1 MRLAKYVK
9 AVVDRKR
16 YQIDYSDWL
25 DTGETI
31 QQVIFAVANNTPGN
45 PLVVDSIAVLP
56 DGQSVQYYV
65 SGGENGLT
73 YEINPTMTSVLGQV
87 REDELL
93 MTIRNP

>member
-9 AVVDRKR
+9 AEIDRKR

-31 QQVIFAVANNTPGN
+31 NNVVFSVTHN
-45 PLVVDSIAVLP
+45 TSTSPLVIDDIAVLP
-56 DGQSVQYYV
+56 SGQSVQYYI
-65 SGGENGLT
+65 SGGEDGLT
-73 YEINPTMTSVLGQV
+73 YEINPTMTSDLGQV